1 MARRSWKLGADS
13 YGRNYYFNWIT
24 NESRWDKPEGW
35 EPSPEETWIKNV
47 DDRGNVYYYHILTG
61 ESRWVGPAWN
71 HSFSRRH
78 WIVESGGETLLGV

>member
-61 ESRWVGPAWN
+61 ESRWVALCGTTRFRA
-71 HSFSRRH
+71 
-78 WIVESGGETLLGV
+78 VTG